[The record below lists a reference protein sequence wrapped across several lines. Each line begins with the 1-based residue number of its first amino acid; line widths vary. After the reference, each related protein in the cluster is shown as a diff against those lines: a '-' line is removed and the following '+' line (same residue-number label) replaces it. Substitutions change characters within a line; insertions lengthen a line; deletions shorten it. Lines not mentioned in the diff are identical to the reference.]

1 MNGMIFGNA
10 TKCDLERHG
19 MLLGMIQEFDL
30 ECFGRI
36 LWTVIL
42 QDDTACAM
50 MGPDGTIGNASQVIR
65 EASEQKSLRP
75 TPAVVSTTVVTFK
88 RNRAISS
95 LISKNFQLP
104 IHSNAL
110 SCSSRDL
117 IILVTVVASSTSSY

>member
-1 MNGMIFGNA
+1 M
-10 TKCDLERHG
+10 RH
-19 MLLGMIQEFDL
+19 
-30 ECFGRI
+30 
-36 LWTVIL
+36 
-42 QDDTACAM
+42 AM

-95 LISKNFQLP
+95 LISKNFHLS

-110 SCSSRDL
+110 SCSSQDL
-117 IILVTVVASSTSSY
+117 IILVTVTGVGGIINIVMLILSLWHRG